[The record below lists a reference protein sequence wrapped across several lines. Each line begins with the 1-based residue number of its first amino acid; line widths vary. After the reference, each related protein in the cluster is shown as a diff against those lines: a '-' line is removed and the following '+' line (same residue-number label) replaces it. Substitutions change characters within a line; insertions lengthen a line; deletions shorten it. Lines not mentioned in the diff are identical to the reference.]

1 MGSWNHTCMVSQMH
15 ILEGDEV
22 VELWLVEQN
31 SYDKYSHYVYSTHLW
46 RPYPVL
52 MYGKYTDYGE
62 SDAGLQDCP
71 RVDLLLDVIKRD
83 IVERE
88 QGETPYHD
96 HAVVK
101 EGLDFKRLHTIDHG
115 GRGQVRGYKGPLALK
130 HALVKKSLFD
140 KILSD
145 YYIEEARWKNKEKY
159 TGYHTVK
166 IYFADVVKNLVADVR
181 WVRDYFDADIEG
193 AETMSESELESA
205 KQVARMMRSFSRS
218 VSETFWGNEKAPL
231 FTKYMGEGSGE
242 GRAAATNINYFGEEY
257 DELSDEDLAYH
268 IEEHLKFQWLA
279 MFMSNSR
286 KAWMPQVGQGS
297 QSDEILPYKLL
308 ADWYKIDLKEQKKRY
323 ADYD

>member
-31 SYDKYSHYVYSTHLW
+31 SYNKYSHYVYSTHLW

-71 RVDLLLDVIKRD
+71 RVELLLDLIKQD

-88 QGETPYHD
+88 QGENPYHD

-115 GRGQVRGYKGPLALK
+115 GRGQVKGYKGPLALK

-140 KILSD
+140 KILNE
-145 YYIEEARWKNKEKY
+145 YYIEEARWKNKEKW

-166 IYFADVVKNLVADVR
+166 IYFADVVKNLVTDVR
-181 WVRDYFDADIEG
+181 WVQNYLEQDINITPDMTEV
-193 AETMSESELESA
+193 EIEEA
-205 KQVARMMRSFSRS
+205 KRYARIMRGVGRS
-218 VSETFWGNEKAPL
+218 ISETFWGNEDAPL
-231 FTKYMGEGSGE
+231 FTKYMGGDGE
-242 GRAAATNINYFGEEY
+242 NRTTTRNINYFGEESVGC
-257 DELSDEDLAYH
+257 SDEELANH

-279 MFMSNSR
+279 MFMSASR
-286 KAWMPQVGQGS
+286 KPWMPQVGQGS
-297 QSDEILPYKLL
+297 QSAEILPYKLL
-308 ADWYKIDLKEQKKRY
+308 ADWYKADIKDQKKRY
-323 ADYD
+323 EED